1 MHTPSNPA
9 KPAAP
14 AAPEEVTYSPEVTE
28 LMEMLRYKRPKG
40 SITEHDFIRK
50 FLGPL
55 GVHVDKFGNVLKVVG
70 NDPGILWSSHTDTVH
85 RTDGFQ
91 RIVYQ
96 DGLIKL
102 HKKANSSCL
111 GADCTAGVWIMMEMI
126 KAKVPGLYVF
136 HYGEEN
142 GCIGSR
148 AIAEKWPELLAR
160 IDCAVAFDRRG
171 THSVIT
177 HMGTERTC
185 SEKFATSL
193 IEQLPKG
200 FKTDDTGRSTDTKQ
214 YIKLVSECTNISV
227 GFDAEHTSRETL
239 DVDHLI
245 QLRDAMVKID
255 IARLVI
261 ARDKTKPEYKSY
273 SNYNNAGYTGWKAK
287 AADKDKEKAYEEYLE
302 TAWSEQDE
310 KPIADPRKC
319 VSMVNLMFNFPATSA
334 TVLTRMGFSFAELRE
349 LVARELGYPPK
360 TGLEGVKQPSV
371 GPAKPGSSAAAAA
384 PAAKAPA
391 TGATATTNL
400 LTSTRTGTPPV
411 GATSEGKPGLAS
423 SLQGR
428 PVPKAE
434 IVHPTLPRSAVNPTT
449 TGTAPKALPAPGF
462 RSPGS
467 GKDVAPRHI
476 PGNQAAHQGPG
487 SNVVALHPPAGPASK
502 APATLTR
509 LEPITPALSSL
520 VEGIRAAEAEAAEE
534 ERAKREKVYEEGKL
548 AAQKLLA

>member
-14 AAPEEVTYSPEVTE
+14 AAPAAPDEVTYSPEVTE

-50 FLGPL
+50 FLAPL

-70 NDPGILWSSHTDTVH
+70 KDPGILWSSHTDTVH

-91 RIVYQ
+91 RVVYQ

-148 AIAEKWPELLAR
+148 AIAEKWPDLLAR

-193 IEQLPKG
+193 IDQLPKG

-214 YIKLVSECTNISV
+214 YIKLVAECTNISV

-245 QLRDAMVKID
+245 QLRDAMVKIN

-273 SNYNNAGYTGWKAK
+273 SNYNNTGYGGWKTK
-287 AADKDKEKAYEEYLE
+287 TADKDKDKAYEEYLE
-302 TAWSEQDE
+302 AAWSEKDE
-310 KPIADPRKC
+310 KPITDPRKC
-319 VSMVNLMFNFPATSA
+319 VSMVNLMFNFPATTA

-349 LVARELGYPPK
+349 LVARELGHPPK
-360 TGLEGVKQPSV
+360 TGLEGVKPPSV
-371 GPAKPGSSAAAAA
+371 GPAKPGTSTTAAA

-400 LTSTRTGTPPV
+400 LTSTRTGAPQATPP
-411 GATSEGKPGLAS
+411 AGL
-423 SLQGR
+423 
-428 PVPKAE
+428 P
-434 IVHPTLPRSAVNPTT
+434 VHPTLPRSAVNSTT
-449 TGTAPKALPAPGF
+449 TGAAPKALPAPGF

-487 SNVVALHPPAGPASK
+487 GNVVALHPPAGPASK
-502 APATLTR
+502 APATLTK

-534 ERAKREKVYEEGKL
+534 ERAKREKLYEEGKL